1 MFNICRIA
9 MTDQFHLKIELQVA
23 IIGFKA
29 FCNKEKEAAQ
39 MPKIKATSKNNQVS
53 DITKVSKINSASLIV
68 YIGMRSTIITQPA
81 SF

>member
-23 IIGFKA
+23 IIGFKV
-29 FCNKEKEAAQ
+29 FCNKEKEAA
-39 MPKIKATSKNNQVS
+39 KIKATSKNNQVS

-81 SF
+81 SFQ